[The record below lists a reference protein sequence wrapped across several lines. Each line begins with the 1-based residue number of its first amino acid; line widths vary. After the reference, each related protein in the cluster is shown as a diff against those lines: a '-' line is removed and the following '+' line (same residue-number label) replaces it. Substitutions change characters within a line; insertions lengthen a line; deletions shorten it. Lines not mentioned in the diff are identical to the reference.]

1 MRRLGKG
8 LVMDRE
14 DIAFMAVV
22 AFLLA
27 VLIVSGIGSMYS
39 NTPEAGMT
47 EAKCAELSPVYD
59 TMVVDDVCWVEIAL
73 DLYVPLGN
81 VHIHLDGVK

>member
-1 MRRLGKG
+1 MGKLLMLWLVALVIVVGVG
-8 LVMDRE
+8 LAID
-14 DIAFMAVV
+14 AH
-22 AFLLA
+22 
-27 VLIVSGIGSMYS
+27 
-39 NTPEAGMT
+39 TPETGMT

-59 TMVVDDVCWVEIAL
+59 TMVVDDVCWVEIVL